1 LGVDAPQR
9 PIKFAYH
16 LGKRQAER
24 DAPPDQ
30 YVIVSLVQA
39 SHGRQPHHLAQAA
52 ANTVAFHGVA
62 HLARNREADARTAR
76 ITAPARLQHERAAG
90 RPRSRRG
97 SPKVRPAL
105 QPLHGNTRLGNTR
118 LGKARP
124 GEARL
129 ERTRARYAL
138 SRLRPCARRAATT
151 LRPPLVAM
159 RARKPWRRLRTNLLG
174 W

>member
-9 PIKFAYH
+9 RIKFAYH
-16 LGKRQAER
+16 FGKRQAER
-24 DAPPDQ
+24 AAPPDQ
-30 YVIVSLVQA
+30 NVIVSFMQA
-39 SHGRQPHHLAQAA
+39 SCGCQPHHLAQAA
-52 ANTVAFHGVA
+52 ANTVAFHSVA
-62 HLARNREADARTAR
+62 HLARHREADARTVR
-76 ITAPARLQHERAAG
+76 IAAPARLQHERAAG
-90 RPRSRRG
+90 RPRSRCG

-105 QPLHGNTRLGNTR
+105 QPLHGNTRLGKAR
-118 LGKARP
+118 LGKTRF
-124 GEARL
+124 E
-129 ERTRARYAL
+129 RARACYAL